1 MRRGFTLI
9 ELLVVISII
18 AILASMLMVAIKLVR
33 EGAISLKCRS
43 SLRQIGLAALGY
55 SNDNDGYLADC
66 KGNGADWATRIS
78 PYAEADNKGQDS
90 GWGNFVSK
98 GRVFGGCMKAKATGG
113 PNVGYA
119 MSYLLYGSSVP
130 VGEYSYSLSGANG
143 AVKSFRLDQIRYPA
157 SRFFIGERHGDQII
171 GGVGVVDFNRHNQR
185 TNVVFC
191 DFHVASHSSAQV
203 NLAISDPAKL

>member
-33 EGAISLKCRS
+33 EGAISLKCRA

-119 MSYLLYGSSVP
+119 MSYLLYGPGAPSA
-130 VGEYSYSLSGANG
+130 GYSFTAN
-143 AVKSFRLDQIRYPA
+143 ASDPVKSFRLDQITIPS
-157 SRFFIGERHGDQII
+157 SRFFIGERHGDQNI
-171 GGVGVVDFNRHNQR
+171 GGVGNVDFTRHNQR

-191 DFHVASHSSAQV
+191 DFHVGSHARAEV
-203 NLAISDPAKL
+203 ALAITDPAKF